1 MSNLIAEAFA
11 GNVENVRKLVN
22 EDSKKV
28 HEVDDAGDSAL
39 HAAVAKGHIN
49 VANILISKGAN
60 VNLRNK
66 VGSTPLHKAVTSE
79 RSAVLVKVLLEA
91 NADSNIRNAAGLLPE
106 DLTSNSK
113 LKESLMGK
121 DAVEV
126 QLHVP
131 RERHGAIIGRGG
143 KVLENLRAETKCIIT
158 VPPPGDATENITIK
172 GRQAN
177 IEAAKEKIQSIV
189 SDSSAQDAARQKQQ
203 EKRQKEIDEKRK
215 QYEELKKKRLERE
228 DAARKRELEKA
239 QRESEK
245 IRRKEELKRLK
256 EEEMKKREEERKE
269 REKDYTHAKVPVP
282 KDKHGLIIGKGGQNI
297 KELQLLGVRIV
308 IPDKSSTETNVEV
321 IGPDDVIQEAVE
333 RMLEFTNR
341 PVSNGGGD
349 RPPRDNKP
357 KSNKPRSTT
366 NNSNNNARK
375 NNE

>member
-1 MSNLIAEAFA
+1 MSNIIAEAFA
-11 GNVENVRKLVN
+11 GNVENVRKIVN
-22 EDSKKV
+22 EDTKRV

-79 RSAVLVKVLLEA
+79 RSAVLVKILLEA
-91 NADSNIRNAAGLLPE
+91 NADANIRNAAGLLPE

-121 DAVEV
+121 EAVEV
-126 QLHVP
+126 QLPVR

-143 KVLENLRAETKCIIT
+143 KVLESLRAETKCIIT
-158 VPPPGDATENITIK
+158 VPPPTDATENITIK
-172 GRQAN
+172 GRQVN
-177 IEAAKEKIQSIV
+177 IEAAKEKILSIV
-189 SDSSAQDAARQKQQ
+189 ADSSAQDEARQKQQ

-228 DAARKRELEKA
+228 EAARKRDLERA

-256 EEEMKKREEERKE
+256 DEEMKKREEERKE

-349 RPPRDNKP
+349 RPRPTFRGDRP
-357 KSNKPRSTT
+357 NKPRTT
-366 NNSNNNARK
+366 TTNNNARK
-375 NNE
+375 DNE